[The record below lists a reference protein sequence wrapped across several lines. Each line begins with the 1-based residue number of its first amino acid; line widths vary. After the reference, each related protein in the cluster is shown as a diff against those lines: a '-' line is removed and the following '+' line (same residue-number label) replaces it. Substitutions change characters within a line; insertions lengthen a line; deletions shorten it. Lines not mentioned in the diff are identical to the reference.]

1 MNHIFTFLIL
11 ETLIIL
17 LYYIQAIVQL
27 CTFSERDAE
36 MKVVNIKL
44 SLLEN
49 AKLFADIAS
58 RYPFDID
65 LRVGRYVVDGKSVL
79 GVCSLD
85 MSKPITVE
93 IYDDNCQALLDEIK
107 PFIIR

>member
-1 MNHIFTFLIL
+1 
-11 ETLIIL
+11 
-17 LYYIQAIVQL
+17 
-27 CTFSERDAE
+27 

-58 RYPFDID
+58 RYPFDVD

-93 IYDDNCQALLDEIK
+93 IYDDNCDAYQKKERHEYSRSPCYRADAAQSYYGSDDDA
-107 PFIIR
+107 

>member
-1 MNHIFTFLIL
+1 
-11 ETLIIL
+11 
-17 LYYIQAIVQL
+17 
-27 CTFSERDAE
+27 
-36 MKVVNIKL
+36 MKVINIKL

-58 RYPFDID
+58 RYPFDVD
-65 LRVGRYVVDGKSVL
+65 LRVGRYVVDGTSVL

-93 IYDDNCQALLDEIK
+93 IYSDDCDKFLDEISM
-107 PFIIR
+107 FILR

>member
-1 MNHIFTFLIL
+1 
-11 ETLIIL
+11 
-17 LYYIQAIVQL
+17 
-27 CTFSERDAE
+27 
-36 MKVVNIKL
+36 MKVINIKL

-58 RYPFDID
+58 RYPFDVD

-85 MSKPITVE
+85 MSKPITFE
-93 IYDDNCQALLDEIK
+93 IYSDDCDKFLEEISM
-107 PFIIR
+107 FILR

>member
-1 MNHIFTFLIL
+1 
-11 ETLIIL
+11 
-17 LYYIQAIVQL
+17 
-27 CTFSERDAE
+27 
-36 MKVVNIKL
+36 MKVINIKL

-58 RYPFDID
+58 RYPFDVD

-79 GVCSLD
+79 GVCSID

-93 IYDDNCQALLDEIK
+93 IYSDDCDKFLDEISM
-107 PFIIR
+107 FILR

>member
-1 MNHIFTFLIL
+1 
-11 ETLIIL
+11 
-17 LYYIQAIVQL
+17 
-27 CTFSERDAE
+27 
-36 MKVVNIKL
+36 MKVINIKL

-58 RYPFDID
+58 RYPFDVD

-93 IYDDNCQALLDEIK
+93 IYSDDCDKFLDEISM
-107 PFIIR
+107 FILR

>member
-1 MNHIFTFLIL
+1 MIDS
-11 ETLIIL
+11 
-17 LYYIQAIVQL
+17 QL
-27 CTFSERDAE
+27 RVICVSERIVT

-58 RYPFDID
+58 RYPFDVD

-93 IYDDNCQALLDEIK
+93 IYDDNCEQLLEEIK

>member
-1 MNHIFTFLIL
+1 MT
-11 ETLIIL
+11 
-17 LYYIQAIVQL
+17 
-27 CTFSERDAE
+27 

-49 AKLFADIAS
+49 AKRFADIAS
-58 RYPFDID
+58 RYPFDVD

-93 IYDDNCQALLDEIK
+93 IYDDNCDELLEEIK
-107 PFIIR
+107 SFIIR

>member
-1 MNHIFTFLIL
+1 
-11 ETLIIL
+11 
-17 LYYIQAIVQL
+17 
-27 CTFSERDAE
+27 
-36 MKVVNIKL
+36 MKIVNIKL

-49 AKLFADIAS
+49 AKQFADIVS
-58 RYPFDID
+58 RYPYDVD

-93 IYDDNCQALLDEIK
+93 IYEDNCEALLNEIK